1 MLLLFKRFLRFYDI
15 LLRVVGLWFVLI
27 AAPSSAFA
35 QAQNPPAVLE
45 AQFDDWTY
53 RCVSA
58 PSEEDAAAQSCELSQ
73 AILIEQDG
81 EQLPLLNMAI
91 SKAADKAGKV
101 DWALVI
107 LTPLDVHL
115 PSDFGLSFGSRKPV
129 LSRYR
134 NCNAMGCW
142 VVLPATSAVVRG
154 MQRAI
159 EGGAHFRLLNGQTVK
174 VVYSLAGFTKGFA
187 VLQSG
192 AVPEA
197 GVEMSE

>member
-1 MLLLFKRFLRFYDI
+1 MIVLLKQLFRMLFRIVAISIAVIPSLIVAQEESELL
-15 LLRVVGLWFVLI
+15 
-27 AAPSSAFA
+27 
-35 QAQNPPAVLE
+35 VLE
-45 AQFDDWTY
+45 ERFDDWTY
-53 RCVSA
+53 RCV
-58 PSEEDAAAQSCELSQ
+58 PTPTDIDATARACELSQ
-73 AILIEQDG
+73 VVEIEQDG
-81 EQLPLLNMAI
+81 ERLPLINMAI

-142 VVLPATSAVVRG
+142 VVLPATSAVVQG
-154 MQRAI
+154 MKRAI

-174 VVYSLAGFTKGFA
+174 VVYSLSGFTKGFA
-187 VLQSG
+187 ALQSG
-192 AVPEA
+192 TVPKAKTEL
-197 GVEMSE
+197 SE